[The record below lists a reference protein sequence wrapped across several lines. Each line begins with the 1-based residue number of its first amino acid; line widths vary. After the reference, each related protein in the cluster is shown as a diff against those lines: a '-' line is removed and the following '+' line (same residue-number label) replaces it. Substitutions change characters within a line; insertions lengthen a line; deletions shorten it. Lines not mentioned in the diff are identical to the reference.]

1 VGTLAE
7 FDPYDNAPTDVAYDV
22 MAELRSECPVARL
35 ETGFWYFS
43 RYEEVAAALK
53 DGGARVKVF
62 SHEGKNRATGVV
74 VPDEQKLIM
83 EMEGPRHLML
93 RRLLQTAL
101 HPRLIASSE
110 PYIEKL
116 CNELIDAFADNRS
129 GDGEVDLVT
138 AYGIPVP
145 CHVLA
150 HVLGLPEEDH
160 EQFRIWSDE
169 VNVGTYPA
177 LNRNERGDGLD
188 GAHPEFSAYIDAIS
202 EDRRRHPRDDLF
214 TRLVETEVD
223 GERLTTTERRVLIA
237 ALIIAANETTANLI
251 SNALYRLVADPDQY
265 RAVRDDP
272 ELIPNTVEESL
283 RLDSPTLWQGRRAV
297 TECTVAGTTIEA
309 GERVILGLASANR
322 TEEVF
327 DDADDFRV
335 DRANA
340 DRHVAFGGG
349 AHFCPG
355 APLARLEGRV
365 AVSTFLRRIPEAS
378 LVPGYVREKWQI
390 NWANGPRSLPVRLG
404 R

>member
-1 VGTLAE
+1 MGTLAA

-22 MAELRSECPVARL
+22 MAELRQECPVARL
-35 ETGFWYFS
+35 DTGFWYFS
-43 RYEEVAAALK
+43 RYDDVAAALK
-53 DGGARVKVF
+53 DGGTKVKVF

-74 VPDEQKLIM
+74 VPENEKLLA
-83 EMEGPRHLML
+83 EMEGPRHTWL

-116 CNELIDAFADNRS
+116 CNELIDNF
-129 GDGEVDLVT
+129 GDGDAEVDLVT

-145 CHVLA
+145 CKVLA

-160 EQFRIWSDE
+160 ERFRVWSDE
-169 VNVGTYPA
+169 VLNGSYPA
-177 LNRNERGDGLD
+177 LNRNERGEGLD

-237 ALIIAANETTANLI
+237 MLIIAGNETTANLI
-251 SNALYRLVADPDQY
+251 SNLLYRLVADPDAY
-265 RAVRDDP
+265 RTVREDP
-272 ELIPNTVEESL
+272 GLIPRAVEESL

-297 TECTVAGTTIEA
+297 TECTVAGTTIAA

-327 DDADDFRV
+327 DGADEFRA

>member
-1 VGTLAE
+1 VATLE
-7 FDPYDNAPTDVAYDV
+7 GFDPYDNAPTNVAYDL
-22 MAELRSECPVARL
+22 MAELRRECPVAWL
-35 ETGFWYFS
+35 DTGFWYFS
-43 RYEEVAAALK
+43 RYDDVAAALK
-53 DGGARVKVF
+53 DGGAKVIAF

-74 VPDEQKLIM
+74 VPKEEVLIM
-83 EMEGPRHLML
+83 EMDGPRHTWL

-101 HPRLIASSE
+101 HPRLIASAE
-110 PYIEKL
+110 PYVEKL
-116 CNELIDAFADNRS
+116 CNSLIDGF

-145 CHVLA
+145 CKVLA

-160 EQFRIWSDE
+160 EKFRLWSDE
-169 VNVGTYPA
+169 VLTGTYPA
-177 LNRNERGDGLD
+177 LNRNERGEGLV

-214 TRLVETEVD
+214 TRLVEAEVD
-223 GERLTTTERRVLIA
+223 GERLSTTERRVLIG
-237 ALIIAANETTANLI
+237 ALIIAGNETTSNLI
-251 SNALYRLVADPDQY
+251 GNALYRLIADPDAY
-265 RAVRDDP
+265 RTVREDSGLVP
-272 ELIPNTVEESL
+272 RAVEESL
-283 RLDSPTLWQGRRAV
+283 RLDSPVLWQGRRAV
-297 TECTVAGTTIEA
+297 AGCTVAGTTIEA

-327 DDADDFRV
+327 DDADQFKV
-335 DRANA
+335 DRPNA
-340 DRHVAFGGG
+340 ERHVAFGGG
-349 AHFCPG
+349 VHFCPG

-365 AVSTFLRRIPEAS
+365 ALTTFLRRVPEVS